1 MSTLCTPQ
9 QAFHDRLADLGLSPA
24 DFAAKML
31 AQNNCCKLCSAKFSL
46 RRPPQM
52 DHNRYFGDYMEDVP
66 MRFKRAA
73 RRDLLCPTCYRLV
86 DRLEQNRDDWLRRAR
101 KYFDVWDDA
110 QKREVDTFAGQVSR
124 AEAESLLARLT
135 AVGDLGEDAGFM
147 SDAVRDDY
155 EVAMTAV
162 LQNGG
167 ALEHV
172 SDRLRSDR
180 EIVDAAVRENR
191 LAARFASELVESMDA
206 LELDDSLA
214 AFEPRDD

>member
-1 MSTLCTPQ
+1 MQRHSEE
-9 QAFHDRLADLGLSPA
+9 RLLFGAGPIAHASLGLRNDRA
-24 DFAAKML
+24 FML
-31 AQNNCCKLCSAKFSL
+31 QVVGLN
-46 RRPPQM
+46 
-52 DHNRYFGDYMEDVP
+52 G
-66 MRFKRAA
+66 RA
-73 RRDLLCPTCYRLV
+73 LLH
-86 DRLEQNRDDWLRRAR
+86 
-101 KYFDVWDDA
+101 
-110 QKREVDTFAGQVSR
+110 G
-124 AEAESLLARLT
+124 
-135 AVGDLGEDAGFM
+135 

-191 LAARFASELVESMDA
+191 LAARFASTEFVESMDA
-206 LELDDSLA
+206 LELDDLPA